1 MNLELLAE
9 FCARSEGG
17 ECATRTTK
25 KEHAKSIKHMVDK
38 HSRTENMPHIY
49 TFAII
54 WKLARQFMFTHVAGF
69 LTGASLRLEKRH
81 RRHHLHRLVR
91 VIRCTK

>member
-54 WKLARQFMFTHVAGF
+54 WKLARQSCSLTWLGF
-69 LTGASLRLEKRH
+69 LQERAFVWKSDIGGTIFIAWS
-81 RRHHLHRLVR
+81 V
-91 VIRCTK
+91 

>member
-1 MNLELLAE
+1 MYICEIDLLAKMRAARMNLELLAE

-49 TFAII
+49 TFAIYLEACPSI
-54 WKLARQFMFTHVAGF
+54 MFTHVAGF
-69 LTGASLRLEKRH
+69 LTGASLR
-81 RRHHLHRLVR
+81 
-91 VIRCTK
+91 